1 MQQPQ
6 RILICPLD
14 WGLGHAT
21 RCIPV
26 IRAFL
31 EQQAEVLIAA
41 DGRPYE
47 LLKREFPSLQFI
59 RLEGY
64 NVRYPSSGSMAVSM
78 LLSVPKIL
86 AGIKREHRELE
97 KIIQQ
102 YKIDTVVSDNRY
114 GCWNK
119 NVRSIFITH
128 QLMVKSPVAEG
139 LLHRIIRSYIKKYD
153 ECWIPDHA
161 RENNLSGDLSHKYP
175 LPGNAFF
182 IGPLSRF
189 NATAQPEQT
198 AQYDVMAIISG
209 PEPQR
214 SIFEK
219 RVSEQL
225 FQSNLKALIVFG
237 IPEGKAGR
245 EKKGR
250 LEMASHLGA
259 EEMEKAI
266 RSSSLIISRSGYST
280 VMDLAALAKKAVFIP
295 TPGQT
300 EQEYLAH
307 YFSEKKVAYFQE
319 QSEFNLDKALK
330 EAEKYSGFKNI
341 ETDDL
346 LRAFSIR
353 SLRSHSK

>member
-47 LLKREFPSLQFI
+47 LLKQEFPALQFV
-59 RLEGY
+59 RFKGY
-64 NVRYPSSGSMAVSM
+64 DIRYPSSGSMAISM
-78 LLSVPKIL
+78 LLSIPKIL
-86 AGIKREHRELE
+86 AGIKREQRELE
-97 KIIQQ
+97 KIIQEH
-102 YKIDTVVSDNRY
+102 KIDTVISDNRY

-128 QLMVKSPVAEG
+128 QLMVKSPFGEA
-139 LLHRIIRSYIKKYD
+139 LLHRIILSYIKKYD

-161 RENNLSGDLSHKYP
+161 SENNLSGDLSHKYP

-189 NATAQPEQT
+189 GAAAKIEQP

-219 RVSEQL
+219 TVSEQL

-250 LEMASHLGA
+250 LEMASHLSAG
-259 EEMEKAI
+259 EMEKAI
-266 RSSSLIISRSGYST
+266 LSSSLIISRSGYST
-280 VMDLAALAKKAVFIP
+280 IMDLAALSKKAVFIP

-300 EQEYLAH
+300 EQEYLAG

-319 QSEFNLDKALK
+319 QREFNLDKALK
-330 EAEKYSGFKNI
+330 EAEKFSGFKNV
-341 ETDDL
+341 EAGDL
-346 LRAFSIR
+346 LRKRIIAGRQSR
-353 SLRSHSK
+353 